1 MAYGSSWARA
11 RARARFRAT
20 ASNYIAA
27 VAMLDHEPIAAGW
40 GSNLSLLSDLSHTI
54 FTLRRLNHSWNSP
67 IPFLYLFFFVTS
79 VAYGSRGQ
87 GIRSEPQVRFMLQ
100 TVAMSDP

>member
-67 IPFLYLFFFVTS
+67 IPFLYLFFLSPLWHMEV
-79 VAYGSRGQ
+79 VGKGSDLSR
-87 GIRSEPQVRFMLQ
+87 R
-100 TVAMSDP
+100 